1 MLGEYAPTIC
11 GTQADHCC
19 KLTFFARRARV
30 RSSSRSY
37 SGRIVRPAGILILS
51 LAVAAL
57 ARPGVP
63 PASETMIDR
72 INERV
77 EEIVRGFHGVVGVA
91 AIDLS
96 AGAPRELVAVHAD
109 VRFPTASTIKTA
121 VMVEAY
127 RQAAEGT
134 LAFDASLTLRET
146 DKVGGSGVLRNLHDG
161 LSLTVGDAV
170 ELMIALSDNTAT
182 NLLIARL
189 GTARV
194 NAQLDAYGLP
204 NTRLF
209 RPTFR
214 DGRPDVLPELEREFG
229 LGMTT
234 PREMARLMA
243 RIAEGQAVSATAS
256 AGMLAT
262 LRRQQD
268 RAMIPRL
275 LPPDD
280 VEVGNK
286 TGTDEEKQAGP
297 GGVKGQVRADAAI
310 VAGPGGLRYVIAI
323 YTRQVE
329 DKRWSI
335 DNDALTTGARISR
348 LVYDEIVAARAR

>member
-1 MLGEYAPTIC
+1 VAG
-11 GTQADHCC
+11 
-19 KLTFFARRARV
+19 
-30 RSSSRSY
+30 
-37 SGRIVRPAGILILS
+37 IVRAAGIVIAV
-51 LAVAAL
+51 AVAAL
-57 ARPGVP
+57 MRPDVQ
-63 PASETMIDR
+63 ASTETMSDR
-72 INERV
+72 INDSV
-77 EEIVRGFHGVVGVA
+77 EALVRRFHGVMGVA

-96 AGAPRELVAVHAD
+96 GGAHRDVVAVHAD

-134 LAFDASLTLRET
+134 LPLDTPLNLREA
-146 DKVGGSGVLRNLHDG
+146 DKVGGSGVLRHLHDG
-161 LSLTVGDAV
+161 LSLTVADAV
-170 ELMIALSDNTAT
+170 QLMIGLSDNTAT

-189 GTARV
+189 GTARI
-194 NAQLDAYGLP
+194 NAGLDSYGLP

-214 DGRPDVLPELEREFG
+214 DGQPDVLPELEREFG

-234 PREMARLMA
+234 PGEMARLMA
-243 RIAEGQAVSATAS
+243 RIADGQAVSATAS
-256 AGMLAT
+256 TGMLAT

-275 LPPDD
+275 LPTGD

-310 VAGPGGLRYVIAI
+310 VTGPNGLRYVIAI
-323 YTRQVE
+323 YARQVE
-329 DKRWSI
+329 DTRWTI
-335 DNDALTTGARISR
+335 ENDALTVGARISR
-348 LVYDEIVAARAR
+348 LVYDELAGKRAR